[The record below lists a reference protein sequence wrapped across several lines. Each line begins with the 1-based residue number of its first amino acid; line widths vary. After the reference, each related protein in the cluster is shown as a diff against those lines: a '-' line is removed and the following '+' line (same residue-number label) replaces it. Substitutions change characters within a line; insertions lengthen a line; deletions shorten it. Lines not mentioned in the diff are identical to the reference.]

1 MNVLVLYYSQSG
13 QIREILNALTKPLIE
28 DGTSVEF
35 VQIETDPAYPF
46 PWTSEQFFSTFPD
59 SKLGNDCLLKPL
71 VFKSPET
78 YDLII
83 LGLQVWYLEPSIPIA
98 SFMRSRYAEV
108 FIGKSIITIYG
119 VRNMWINAHRNMKT
133 LIHNA
138 GGKLVGNIVLQDH
151 HNNLVSVLTIV
162 RWLINGKKEAGS
174 VLPHAGVTENDILE
188 ADRFGKI
195 ILEHKG
201 INFEELQDAFIQ
213 NKAFKVDYHIMKTEF
228 AGTRIFGI
236 WAKMIQKK
244 SRSGEPKRKRLLVL
258 FKYYLFFVIFVVSP
272 ISSFIFRIIR
282 LIFRKGT
289 QKEILKHTSLV
300 Q

>member
-13 QIREILNALTKPLIE
+13 QIREILNAMTKPLTE
-28 DGTSVEF
+28 DGARVEF
-35 VQIETDPAYPF
+35 VQIDTDPSYPF

-59 SKLGNDCLLKPL
+59 SKLGNDCTLKPL
-71 VFKSPET
+71 VIKNPEAI
-78 YDLII
+78 DLII
-83 LGLQVWYLEPSIPIA
+83 LGLQVWYLEPSIPVA

-108 FIGKSIITIYG
+108 LRGKPIITVYG
-119 VRNMWINAHRNMKT
+119 VRNMWINAHHNMKT
-133 LIHNA
+133 LIYNA
-138 GGKLVGNIVLQDH
+138 GGRLVGNIVLQDR

-162 RWLINGKKEAGS
+162 RWLIKGKKEAGS
-174 VLPHAGVTENDILE
+174 ILPHAGVTENEIL
-188 ADRFGKI
+188 ACDRFGKI
-195 ILEHKG
+195 ISEQKG
-201 INFEELQDAFIQ
+201 SGYEKLQDAFIES
-213 NKAFKVDYHIMKTEF
+213 KAFKVDYHIMKTEF

-244 SRSGEPKRKRLLVL
+244 SRPSEQKRKRLLVL

-282 LIFRKGT
+282 LLFRKRT
-289 QKEILKHTSLV
+289 QKEILKHTALV